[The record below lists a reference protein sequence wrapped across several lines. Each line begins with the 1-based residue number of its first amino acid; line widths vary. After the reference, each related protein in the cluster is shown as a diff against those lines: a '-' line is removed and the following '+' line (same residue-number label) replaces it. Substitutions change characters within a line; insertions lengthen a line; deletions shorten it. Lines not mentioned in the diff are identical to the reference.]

1 MRSSTARHGSRFIR
15 ALRLP
20 AIALLLALGVA
31 ACSDIEVDFA
41 LDVEEER
48 GAGGML
54 EALIVDGSGFT
65 PNGSVLVTVVLSAT
79 GGAVQPYVEETI
91 QADGNGEFRFERRP
105 VSCPQPADYESG
117 SWTLVVARDMTEGIS
132 GSETLSPGAEPDCRG
147 SAG

>member
-1 MRSSTARHGSRFIR
+1 M
-15 ALRLP
+15 
-20 AIALLLALGVA
+20 ALGAA
-31 ACSDIEVDFA
+31 ACSDIEEDFA

-48 GAGGML
+48 TEAGSL

-65 PNGSVLVTVVLSAT
+65 PNGPVLVTLVLSAT
-79 GGAVQPYVEETI
+79 GGNARPYVEETI

-105 VSCPQPADYESG
+105 PSCPQPADYESG